1 MRYPVPVVLC
11 ALAVGL
17 AGCATPRSEFYTLH
31 VPAAAAPGAAAPHA
45 AVGPVS
51 VPSLVDRPQI
61 VVRTGPNRVF
71 FDEFH
76 RWGAPLRDDIARVV
90 EGNLASL
97 LAAPGTAAQPGI
109 PKDGAGR
116 YRVRIDV
123 TAFDSVPGES
133 ALLEAAWTVRAE
145 EGGPARSGRTAVR
158 EPVKGEGYEAL
169 AAAHSR
175 ALAVLSGEIAEAIRA
190 LEAGGK

>member
-1 MRYPVPVVLC
+1 MRNPVPVFLC
-11 ALAVGL
+11 ALAIGW

-31 VPAAAAPGAAAPHA
+31 APAAAPGASAPRV

-51 VPSLVDRPQI
+51 IPSLVDRPQI

-71 FDEFH
+71 IDEFH
-76 RWGAPLRDDIARVV
+76 RWGSPLRDDIARVV
-90 EGNLASL
+90 AGNLASL
-97 LAAPGTAAQPGI
+97 LEASS
-109 PKDGAGR
+109 GA

-123 TAFDSVPGES
+123 TAFDSVPGE
-133 ALLEAAWTVRAE
+133 AAVLEAAWTVRAE
-145 EGGPARSGRTAVR
+145 GSDGDRSRPSRSGRTAVR

-175 ALAVLSGEIAEAIRA
+175 ALEVLSKEIAEAVRT
-190 LEAGGK
+190 LEGGGK